1 MADTEKDIAK
11 DIGTEIGDKIVKP
24 ERKFPSLSD
33 SIVKIRENQANRNDV
48 VVEMAQAARARLELL
63 VQELDPVF
71 KEVPD
76 DVELFDFS
84 LSGGSDARLWIDLTS
99 FVRMGRDRRQYEFIK
114 DTRLG
119 RTIVGSTPDRFKMA
133 EMVTQY
139 VAERL
144 LDREYTIEGDW
155 QSLKLRHADE
165 NTHSESHTGLAASAA
180 RTGGLF
186 GTGDTRRLWL
196 TVLYSLV
203 VFGAGFMIGA
213 SALILWAWFG
223 GV

>member
-1 MADTEKDIAK
+1 MAGTEKDNVE
-11 DIGTEIGDKIVKP
+11 DIGAGFDKRNVKP
-24 ERKFPSLSD
+24 ENKSLSLSD

-48 VVEMAQAARARLELL
+48 VVEMSQAARARLELL
-63 VQELDPVF
+63 VQELEPVLE
-71 KEVPD
+71 EVPK

-84 LSGGSDARLWIDLTS
+84 LSGGSDARFWIDMTS

-119 RTIVGSTPDRFKMA
+119 RTVVGSTPDRLKMA

-139 VAERL
+139 IAERL

-155 QSLKLRHADE
+155 QALKLRQADE
-165 NTHSESHTGLAASAA
+165 NTGVETLLKPT
-180 RTGGLF
+180 RTGSLLRI
-186 GTGDTRRLWL
+186 DNSRRLWL
-196 TVLYSLV
+196 TILYSVLI
-203 VFGAGFMIGA
+203 FGAGFMVGA
-213 SALILWAWFG
+213 ASLILWAWLG

>member
-1 MADTEKDIAK
+1 MAGTEKDNVK
-11 DIGTEIGDKIVKP
+11 DIGTGFDKSNVKP
-24 ERKFPSLSD
+24 EQSSLSLSD

-48 VVEMAQAARARLELL
+48 VVEMSQAARARLELL
-63 VQELDPVF
+63 VQELEPVF
-71 KEVPD
+71 AEVPQ

-84 LSGGSDARLWIDLTS
+84 MSGGSDARLWIDMTS

-119 RTIVGSTPDRFKMA
+119 RTVVGSTPDRLKMA

-139 VAERL
+139 IAERL

-155 QSLKLRHADE
+155 QALKLRQAAD
-165 NTHSESHTGLAASAA
+165 NS
-180 RTGGLF
+180 
-186 GTGDTRRLWL
+186 GTETLMKPTRPGSLLRIDNSRRLWL
-196 TVLYSLV
+196 TILYSILI
-203 VFGAGFMIGA
+203 FGAGFMVGA
-213 SALILWAWFG
+213 ATLILWAWLG

>member
-11 DIGTEIGDKIVKP
+11 DIGGRIGKSIVKP
-24 ERKFPSLSD
+24 ERNIPSLSD
-33 SIVKIRENQANRNDV
+33 SIVKIRENQATRTDV

-71 KEVPD
+71 KEVPA

-84 LSGGSDARLWIDLTS
+84 LSGGSDARLWIDMTS
-99 FVRMGRDRRQYEFIK
+99 FVRMGRDRRQYEFVK

-119 RTIVGSTPDRFKMA
+119 RTIVGSTPDRLKMA

-155 QSLKLRHADE
+155 QALKLRRTDE
-165 NTHSESHTGLAASAA
+165 NTEADAIKTSIQNSARA
-180 RTGGLF
+180 GNLF
-186 GTGDTRRLWL
+186 KIDNSRRLWL
-196 TVLYSLV
+196 TVLYSV
-203 VFGAGFMIGA
+203 VIFGAGFMIGA

-223 GV
+223 NV